1 MKATR
6 KYIATITKGLRAW
19 EHWVNEGNSII
30 SEHEE
35 LFPHMIEKETII
47 IRKLKSSE
55 IEDEILAS
63 EDGMTLRIK
72 RANDMLDD
80 VVQRISETQG
90 TKAELTDA
98 EVNTLLDKFR
108 EAIED
113 KVSRLLK
120 VISTCEKY
128 ANIEPQ
134 QTREK
139 KPQQTRRNKQPTK
152 WWKDGKLEEAQKKFK
167 GQRGRPVARAIM
179 NMVYD
184 PGLPLPSFREFSEKF
199 PEAVDRA
206 SFYKIRNDFEPR
218 PQITKLR

>member
-6 KYIATITKGLRAW
+6 KYITTITKGWRAW
-19 EHWVNEGNSII
+19 EHWINEGNSII
-30 SEHEE
+30 REHEE
-35 LFPHMIEKETII
+35 LFPHIIEKEII
-47 IRKLKSSE
+47 IMRKLKSSE
-55 IEDEILAS
+55 VEDEILAS

-72 RANDMLDD
+72 RANDMLED

-90 TKAELTDA
+90 TKAELSDA
-98 EVNTLLDKFR
+98 EVNSLLDKYR
-108 EAIED
+108 QAIED

-120 VISTCEKY
+120 VIGMCEKY

-152 WWKDGKLEEAQKKFK
+152 WWKDGKLEEAQEKFK
-167 GQRGRPVARAIM
+167 GQRGAKAFRAIM

-184 PGLPLPSFREFSEKF
+184 PELALPSLGEFSEKF
-199 PEAVDRA
+199 PGVIGRTEFGRLKKELEA
-206 SFYKIRNDFEPR
+206 P
-218 PQITKLR
+218 PQIQKLR